1 MNILKTI
8 EITNE
13 NIEKLSS
20 SLLYPDTKLN
30 IGDKV
35 NVVVIVEKDLEKEQT
50 EHIKCLRLV
59 IGIVLSSDTDRFLE
73 DYIEHSDKSY
83 VLKDSELGQDDIKR
97 KEYKEKYE
105 IQRIEFEKTQK
116 ELNKKLLVTSAL
128 DMIVTEEN
136 YWQFKSVSLYGNSYK
151 PGDVV
156 KTVLAITG
164 AIGNDLITKSV
175 TVIDWEVERFLKEYV
190 LHTEHVYMP
199 IGTVL

>member
-1 MNILKTI
+1 MNIIKTI
-8 EITNE
+8 EITKE
-13 NIEKLSS
+13 NIENLTS
-20 SLLYPDTKLN
+20 SLLYPDTKLKL
-30 IGDKV
+30 GDEV
-35 NVVVIVEKDLEKEQT
+35 NVVVVMEKDLEREQT
-50 EHIKCLRLV
+50 EHIKCLKVV
-59 IGIVLSSDTDRFLE
+59 IGIFLLSDTDKFLE
-73 DYIEHSDKSY
+73 DYIEHSEKTY
-83 VLKDSELGQDDIKR
+83 VLKDSELGQNDIRR
-97 KEYKEKYE
+97 KEYQEKYAKE
-105 IQRIEFEKTQK
+105 QIEFEKTQK
-116 ELNKKLLVTSAL
+116 EMNKKLLVTSAL
-128 DMIVTEEN
+128 DMIVTEDN